1 MSCSS
6 PRLRFAQKDQGA
18 FYREARAAVAAYL
31 AAGPRKA
38 TAPPGVWL
46 KAALLTA
53 IAAAGY
59 AALLAEGPAVAFRVT
74 GYVVFGIA
82 SVLLAVNVGHE
93 AAHGALSRRRW
104 VNVLANRLTFMLVGV
119 DGRMWSK
126 RHLGSHHVYPNI
138 VGCDADIDA
147 DYLLRLSPHHRRR
160 RCHRWQHLYAPLVYP
175 LVQVHSIFVQDIVYL
190 CRRRLANLTGLRPT
204 ARDLAE
210 FAAVKAGHFAL
221 ALAIPAACTD
231 LPFGTIL
238 AAYLIAGAAMSSL
251 FVLALIGT
259 HFAAGNAFPAPGP
272 DGAVA
277 GSWAAHSV
285 ESSLD
290 WSPESRVAN
299 ALAGGLNAHVAHHL
313 FPQVS
318 HAHYPALTGIVRT
331 AAARHGITYRATTLG
346 GMIAGHF
353 RFLRALAQAPPENEN
368 APALARRGVAANG
381 RSERIRTSGP

>member
-1 MSCSS
+1 MPMSCSS

-18 FYREARAAVAAYL
+18 FYREARAAVAAHL
-31 AAGPRKA
+31 AAGDHAA
-38 TAPPGVWL
+38 TAPLGVWA
-46 KAALLTA
+46 KAALLLL
-53 IAAAGY
+53 IAAGGY
-59 AALLAEGPAVAFRVT
+59 AALLAESLPVAPRVG

-138 VGCDADIDA
+138 LGCDADIDA
-147 DYLLRLSPHHRRR
+147 DYLLRLSPRHRHRRF
-160 RCHRWQHLYAPLVYP
+160 HRWQHFYAPLVYP
-175 LVQVHSIFVQDIVYL
+175 LVQVHSIFVQDLVYL

-210 FAAVKAGHFAL
+210 FAAVKAGHFAI
-221 ALAIPAACTD
+221 ALAIPAACTT

-251 FVLALIGT
+251 FILALIGT

-272 DGAVA
+272 DGAIP

-290 WSPESRVAN
+290 WSPQSRIAVAF
-299 ALAGGLNAHVAHHL
+299 AGGLNAHVAHHL

-318 HAHYPALTGIVRT
+318 HAHYPAITGIVRA
-331 AAARHGITYRATTLG
+331 AAARHGIAYRATTLG

-353 RFLRALAQAPPENEN
+353 RFLRALAQAPPPENEN
-368 APALARRGVAANG
+368 APALARRGVAAKW
-381 RSERIRTSGP
+381 SE